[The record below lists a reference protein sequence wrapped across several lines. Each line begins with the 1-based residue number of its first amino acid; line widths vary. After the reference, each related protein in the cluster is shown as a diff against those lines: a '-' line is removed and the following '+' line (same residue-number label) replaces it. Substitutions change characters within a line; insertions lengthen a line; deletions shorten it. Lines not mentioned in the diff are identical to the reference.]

1 MNIMKKSLLLSLLMM
16 VGLAGFSQEPE
27 TAISIIPEPVN
38 LKQGAGHFTLPAQ
51 ISISIPDLPEL
62 KETSLLLK
70 QKLAA
75 NRLTTP
81 LFDTARWT
89 RHAEEAYAR
98 MHARS
103 QRGEAPATFAVA
115 PIA

>member
-1 MNIMKKSLLLSLLMM
+1 MKKLLLLSLLMM

-75 NRLTTP
+75 TGKP
-81 LFDTARWT
+81 PSVA
-89 RHAEEAYAR
+89 AIR
-98 MHARS
+98 MPIRPRS
-103 QRGEAPATFAVA
+103 SR
-115 PIA
+115 